1 MSTIHSILKQYWGFD
16 NFRPPQEEIIRSVME
31 GKDTVALLPTG
42 GGKSLCYQL
51 PALALEGKTIVISP
65 LIALMQDQID
75 GLKEKGIPAIALHSG
90 MRIQELDVAYDNF
103 IYGPAKLLYIS
114 PERLKSDLFI
124 ARIQNA
130 NISMIAVDEAH
141 CISQWGHDF
150 RPAYMEIGNL
160 REQFRG
166 VPIIALTATAT
177 RSVVEDIVASL
188 QMKNETV
195 FQKSFS
201 RDNISFVVI
210 TTDNKRNEL
219 LSIMNSMKGTGIIY
233 VRNRKMTR
241 EISDHLNKYN
251 FQTEYYH
258 AGLSSERRSRI
269 QEDWKSGKT
278 RVIVSTNAFGM
289 GIDKSDVRFVIH
301 TDVPPSIEEYY
312 QEAGRAGRDGDAAYA
327 ITIISNQDISK
338 SVNQFQENYPSINF
352 IKEVY
357 RKICVYLKIAIGSG
371 KDESYDFD
379 LIDFCE
385 VAKLPILRTL
395 NAMDAIASDGWFTMS
410 DGFYRPSQLFV
421 STGKRDFSDLVSKE
435 DDKSKILRFL
445 LRRYEGLF
453 IEFVKI
459 DEEIVA
465 KNLKMTKEKVVSYLN
480 YLHKEQIVKYEP
492 RKTIPL
498 ITFLQSRPQKDSFTI
513 NTKLYNAL
521 KERSGN
527 RLSAMIDYL
536 TIERCRQKFILD
548 YFGEVKTKNCGTCDI
563 CRGSHITEIDSKTQ
577 EQLDDHLLNTLRQSP
592 RVKLYDYLRYWPHN
606 KRKRILTY
614 LQESMHEIGVR
625 LDNEYLV
632 LFEK

>member
-1 MSTIHSILKQYWGFD
+1 MSSIHSLLKQYWGYET
-16 NFRPPQEEIIRSVME
+16 FRPQQEEIIQSVLE

-65 LIALMQDQID
+65 LIALMQDQIYT
-75 GLKEKGIPAIALHSG
+75 LKEKGIPAIALHSG
-90 MRIQELDVAYDNF
+90 LRMQELDVAYDNF
-103 IYGPAKLLYIS
+103 IYGPAQLLYVS
-114 PERLKSDLFI
+114 PERLKSDLFV

-150 RPAYMEIGNL
+150 RPAYMEIGEL
-160 REQFRG
+160 RERFKG
-166 VPIIALTATAT
+166 IPVMALTATAT
-177 RSVVEDIVASL
+177 QSVVEDIVASL
-188 QMKNETV
+188 KMKNAKI

-210 TTDNKRNEL
+210 KTDNKRNEL
-219 LSIMNSMKGTGIIY
+219 LSIMKRMKGTGIIY
-233 VRNRKMTR
+233 VRNRKLTR

-258 AGLSSERRSRI
+258 AGLASERRSKI

-312 QEAGRAGRDGDAAYA
+312 QEAGRAGRDGEAAYA

-338 SVNQFQENYPSINF
+338 SVNQFQENYPSIDF
-352 IKEVY
+352 IKDVY
-357 RKICVYLKIAIGSG
+357 RKICVYLKIATGSG
-371 KDESYDFD
+371 LEESYDFD

-395 NAMDAIASDGWFTMS
+395 NAIDAIVTDGWFTLS
-410 DGFYRPSQLFV
+410 DGFYRPSQMFV
-421 STGKRDFSDLVSKE
+421 STSKRDFSDLVSKE
-435 DDKSKILRFL
+435 DDKSRILRFL

-459 DEEIVA
+459 DEATVA
-465 KNLKMTKEKVVSYLN
+465 KNLKMSKEKVISYLKH
-480 YLHKEQIVKYEP
+480 LHKEQIVKYEP

-498 ITFLQSRPQKDSFTI
+498 ITFLQPRPQIDSFTI
-513 NTKLYNAL
+513 NVKLYNEL
-521 KERSGN
+521 KSRTSK

-536 TIERCRQKFILD
+536 SMDRCRQKFILE
-548 YFGEVKTKNCGTCDI
+548 YFGEKKARDCGTCDV
-563 CRGSHITEIDSKTQ
+563 CRGSHMTEIDSTTQ
-577 EQLDDHLLNTLRQSP
+577 EQLDKHLLKILSNTP

-632 LFEK
+632 LKK

>member
-1 MSTIHSILKQYWGFD
+1 MATIHSLLKQYWGYD
-16 NFRPPQEEIIRSVME
+16 TFRPQQEEIIQSVLD
-31 GKDTVALLPTG
+31 GNDTVALLPTG

-65 LIALMQDQID
+65 LIALMQDQMD
-75 GLKEKGIPAIALHSG
+75 TLKEKGIPAIALHSG
-90 MRIQELDVAYDNF
+90 LRMRELDVAYDNF
-103 IYGPAKLLYIS
+103 IYGPAKLLYVS
-114 PERLKSDLFI
+114 PERLKSDLFV
-124 ARIQNA
+124 ARIRNA

-150 RPAYMEIGNL
+150 RPAYMEIGDL
-160 REQFRG
+160 REQFKG
-166 VPIIALTATAT
+166 VPIMALTATAT
-177 RSVVEDIVASL
+177 SSVVNDIVASL
-188 QMKNETV
+188 KMKKESV

-210 TTDNKRNEL
+210 KTDNKRNEL
-219 LSIMNSMKGTGIIY
+219 LSIMKRMKGTGIIY

-258 AGLSSERRSRI
+258 AGLGSERRSKI

-312 QEAGRAGRDGDAAYA
+312 QEAGRGGRDGASAYA

-338 SVNQFQENYPSINF
+338 SVNQFQENYPSVDF
-352 IKEVY
+352 IKDVY
-357 RKICVYLKIAIGSG
+357 RKICVYLKIATGSG
-371 KDESYDFD
+371 LEESYDFD

-385 VAKLPILRTL
+385 VAKVPILRTL
-395 NAMDAIASDGWFTMS
+395 NAINAIATDGWFTLS
-410 DGFYRPSQLFV
+410 DGFYRPSQMFV
-421 STGKRDFSDLVSKE
+421 STSKRDFSDLVNKE

-459 DEEIVA
+459 DEETVA
-465 KNLKMTKEKVVSYLN
+465 KNLKMPKEKVISYLKH
-480 YLHKEQIVKYEP
+480 LHKEQIIKYEP

-498 ITFLQSRPQKDSFTI
+498 ITFLQARPQIDSFTI
-513 NTKLYNAL
+513 NVKLYNEL
-521 KERSGN
+521 KKRTSK

-536 TIERCRQKFILD
+536 SADRCRQRFILE
-548 YFGEVKTKNCGTCDI
+548 YFGEKKSKDCGTCDV
-563 CRGSHITEIDSKTQ
+563 CRGSHMTEIDRKTQ
-577 EQLDDHLLNTLRQSP
+577 EQLDQHLLLTLNENRK
-592 RVKLYDYLRYWPHN
+592 VKLYDYLRFWPHN

-625 LDNEYLV
+625 LENDYLV
-632 LFEK
+632 LKK